1 MVLVSFLWA
10 GNRCNE
16 TWVRGVSFFLRLLG
30 FLLACR
36 EVNIY
41 SSSFSVFCIEFSRL
55 VLAPVLIR
63 VVLDLEVYRS
73 IDACFCLVFPRTIV
87 RG

>member
-1 MVLVSFLWA
+1 MVLISFLLA

-16 TWVRGVSFFLRLLG
+16 TWVRGVSIFFLRLLE

-36 EVNIY
+36 EVNVY
-41 SSSFSVFCIEFSRL
+41 SSSFSVFCIEFSML
-55 VLAPVLIR
+55 VLAPGLIR

-73 IDACFCLVFPRTIV
+73 IDACFCFVLTLAQL
-87 RG
+87 